1 MPSSLQPQSLC
12 SMKLA
17 QHQINNAYGALGQ
30 ISLGNVA
37 PADIAKIM
45 RARKAMRP
53 IYEAYVAFDTDVRK
67 AQANYDILAELESK
81 GKARTEVENL
91 QYDTLLPDFVKAVN
105 EAIIPELKK
114 EFDLDIEQISEEAV
128 AQIASNNNLSAGD
141 LEVIGC
147 VIER

>member
-1 MPSSLQPQSLC
+1 
-12 SMKLA
+12 MKLT
-17 QHQINNAYGALGQ
+17 QLQINNAYVALGK
-30 ISLGNVA
+30 IALGNVA

-53 IYEAYVAFDTDVRK
+53 HYEAYIAFDDDVRK
-67 AQANYDILAELESK
+67 AQPNYELLAGLETT
-81 GKARTEVENL
+81 GKACTEEEKQ
-91 QYDTLLPDFVKAVN
+91 QYDALLPAFIAGVN

-114 EFDLDIEQISEEAV
+114 EIELEVEQISEEAV
-128 AQIASNNNLSAGD
+128 AQIASNNNLSPGD